1 MGRVFRGSPT
11 IRPLEPKRRAENENA
26 MGLKLLVT
34 DTDDLRVVAS
44 ALQDAILRVGDI
56 RYDPV
61 GRSVTL
67 QMSRFRHEDAKPTR
81 ILTGL
86 RIDGVMT
93 LQSTAFDRSNPDAFA
108 VLLDVSFEET
118 DAPSGYLTLTLA
130 GGGALR
136 MEVEGLDLILSDAGE
151 EKRSRAVPN
160 HDAPHPDR

>member
-1 MGRVFRGSPT
+1 
-11 IRPLEPKRRAENENA
+11 
-26 MGLKLLVT
+26 MGLKLLAN
-34 DTDDLRVVAS
+34 DADDLRVLAS

-67 QMSRFRHEDAKPTR
+67 QMSRFRHEDPKPTR
-81 ILTGL
+81 TLSGL

-93 LQSTAFDRSNPDAFA
+93 LQSADFDRSNADAYA
-108 VLLDVSFEET
+108 VLLDVSFEVT

-136 MEVEGLDLILSDAGE
+136 MEVEALDLILSDAGDT
-151 EKRSRAVPN
+151 KRSRLAPD
-160 HDAPHPDR
+160 HDL